1 MLIYFLSRNKT
12 PFNRANE
19 KCKKIY
25 KKARLYEP
33 RDYHVSTHHV
43 MEPAW
48 FQPWRDNIVNEIWLR
63 RSSFAAGKRGQTRP
77 VLISFQAFTKVRG
90 YLEEVGKKGEVYWVG
105 TRKKKGNKKRYVFGT
120 FN

>member
-1 MLIYFLSRNKT
+1 
-12 PFNRANE
+12 
-19 KCKKIY
+19 
-25 KKARLYEP
+25 
-33 RDYHVSTHHV
+33 